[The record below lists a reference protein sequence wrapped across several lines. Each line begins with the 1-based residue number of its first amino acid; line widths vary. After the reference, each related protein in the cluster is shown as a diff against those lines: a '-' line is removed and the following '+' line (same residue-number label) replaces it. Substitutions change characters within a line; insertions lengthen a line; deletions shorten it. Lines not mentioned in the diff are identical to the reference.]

1 MCCHPYGPADAV
13 RHGVRRRIEVE
24 MLARWEC
31 PVCAETLVALGE
43 RGLRSVRGRH
53 EVACC
58 TNACLAWQ
66 DDMRAQ
72 HRAIGLIAPESPQSS
87 TQYLVDL
94 RHKIG
99 A

>member
-1 MCCHPYGPADAV
+1 
-13 RHGVRRRIEVE
+13 

-31 PVCAETLVALGE
+31 PVCGESLTALRE
-43 RGLRSVRGRH
+43 AGLRQQRARH

-58 TNACLAWQ
+58 VSACLAWH

-72 HRAIGLIAPESPQSS
+72 HRAVGLIAPESPQSS
-87 TQYLVDL
+87 APYLVDL

>member
-1 MCCHPYGPADAV
+1 
-13 RHGVRRRIEVE
+13 
-24 MLARWEC
+24 MLARWDC
-31 PVCAETLVALGE
+31 PVCGETLVALRE
-43 RGLRSVRGRH
+43 RGLRDLRGRH

-58 TNACLAWQ
+58 INACLAWH

-72 HRAIGLIAPESPQSS
+72 HRAVGLIAPESPQSGAS
-87 TQYLVDL
+87 YLVDL